1 MEAGPLILGRA
12 PLFGDVSCYLL
23 LEREKKTHI
32 YMCMYVSVGW
42 VWWMGVE
49 GSRDGYEM
57 KPKIAPSWH
66 QNYSNMTPEGFKN
79 DTQMTHK

>member
-1 MEAGPLILGRA
+1 
-12 PLFGDVSCYLL
+12 
-23 LEREKKTHI
+23 
-32 YMCMYVSVGW
+32 MCMYVSVGW